1 MVKTSP
7 LALEELVFV
16 WHGGSSILMF
26 DAPANNDKRFG
37 RDSLT
42 WPQLNTSDIEV
53 DIRCKST
60 FIFIFFYLFDLVS
73 LMLYDGVWCLVFY
86 FVC

>member
-60 FIFIFFYLFDLVS
+60 FIFFIFF
-73 LMLYDGVWCLVFY
+73 VFY
-86 FVC
+86 LI